1 MGEPVR
7 LLGGL
12 AAPLPAF
19 RPVPAPQNATH
30 ALWEWHKNQVDDS
43 QVSDS
48 VMLTR
53 GSDSEACT
61 KARAAAGAAGTSS

>member
-1 MGEPVR
+1 MWGAPVPAGR
-7 LLGGL
+7 QLT
-12 AAPLPAF
+12 APACLH
-19 RPVPAPQNATH
+19 PAPQNATH

-53 GSDSEACT
+53 GADSEACT
-61 KARAAAGAAGTSS
+61 QARAAAGAAAMSG